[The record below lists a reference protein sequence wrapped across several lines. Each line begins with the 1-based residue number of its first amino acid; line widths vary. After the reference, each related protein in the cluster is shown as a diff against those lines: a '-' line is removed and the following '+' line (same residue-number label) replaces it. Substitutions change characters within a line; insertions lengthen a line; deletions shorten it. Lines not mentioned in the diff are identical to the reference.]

1 MELVKKTT
9 NTITQ
14 KILDTLIDHS
24 VDIKKYNQAIED
36 YNDLGGIDSIAVSM
50 GWDDDQKQNWKNKIL
65 NVYSFKT

>member
-1 MELVKKTT
+1 
-9 NTITQ
+9 
-14 KILDTLIDHS
+14 LIDYS